1 MIKSV
6 LVTGGAGYIGSHVTL
21 ALMQSQIEVLILDNL
36 CNASVEALSRL
47 GQLAGRKPLFI
58 QGDIRDRP
66 LLDRLFVDHS
76 IDAVLHFAGLKRV
89 GESVSQPLLYYN
101 NNVHGSE
108 VLLQAMAD
116 ANIFNFVFSS
126 SATVYGELSQS
137 PISEISPASQPT
149 NPYGRSKLMVE
160 SILCDLAKSDPRWN
174 VSILRYFNPVGAH
187 ESGLIGEDSNGV
199 PCNLLPYIS
208 QVAIGKLP
216 ELVVFGKD
224 YPTHDGTGVR
234 DYIHVMDLAEGHLCA
249 LKALKTRAGVNI
261 WNLGTGKGYS
271 VMDIVRTFE
280 RVSGKVVPY
289 RISSRRPGDV
299 AACFADPTK
308 AEHELNWRARRSL
321 EDMLYDT
328 WYWQTQNPDGYKKIN

>member
-1 MIKSV
+1 
-6 LVTGGAGYIGSHVTL
+6 
-21 ALMQSQIEVLILDNL
+21 
-36 CNASVEALSRL
+36 
-47 GQLAGRKPLFI
+47 
-58 QGDIRDRP
+58 
-66 LLDRLFVDHS
+66 
-76 IDAVLHFAGLKRV
+76 
-89 GESVSQPLLYYN
+89 
-101 NNVHGSE
+101 
-108 VLLQAMAD
+108 
-116 ANIFNFVFSS
+116 
-126 SATVYGELSQS
+126 
-137 PISEISPASQPT
+137 
-149 NPYGRSKLMVE
+149 MVE

-187 ESGLIGEDSNGV
+187 ESGLIGEDPNDV
-199 PCNLLPYIS
+199 PSNLLPYIS

-224 YPTHDGTGVR
+224 YPTPDGTGVR

-271 VMDIVRTFE
+271 VMDVVRTFE

-299 AACFADPTK
+299 ATCFADPTK
-308 AEHELNWRARRSL
+308 AEYELNWRARRSL

-328 WYWQTQNPDGYKKIN
+328 WHWQTQNPDGYKKIN